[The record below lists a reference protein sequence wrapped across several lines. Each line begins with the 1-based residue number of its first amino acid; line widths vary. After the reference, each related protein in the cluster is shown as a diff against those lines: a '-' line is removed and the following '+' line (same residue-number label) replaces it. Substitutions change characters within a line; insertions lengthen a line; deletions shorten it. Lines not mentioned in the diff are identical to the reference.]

1 MEQRNKKIA
10 KLKQKVGKLKNTIE
24 FLKAEN
30 EKQHKEHF
38 VKLCDQEKE
47 FREIAKIL
55 KRNGQELKSNFTKVM
70 KQLINAPR

>member
-10 KLKQKVGKLKNTIE
+10 KLKHKVGKLKNTIE

-38 VKLCDQEKE
+38 VKLLNSVWGVP
-47 FREIAKIL
+47 REYCKHKVTNVAVIL
-55 KRNGQELKSNFTKVM
+55 
-70 KQLINAPR
+70 I